1 MKRLVLLTAL
11 LSPALIAAPQAEPQD
26 AAPAKPAPSVDAA
39 IGRAVVRIVELQE
52 TLGAAS
58 SAAAPRKGGKKREA
72 EGKQEGGE
80 KNEWP
85 YQGVYRES
93 DDVSPIGYRV
103 GGTAICAWAL
113 TESPQYGASKE
124 AQAAVERGVGFILEL
139 LEHERMDDGFIGGY
153 DVRGWGHT
161 YALNLFLG
169 LRAKKLIP
177 KAHAAAVEKAIPA
190 LVKMLQDTEIAESG
204 GWNYSRPKGGKAAA
218 PASPFMTAPTLL
230 ALYEAKKQGEKVDGK
245 VIERALTA
253 LEKCRNDEGVIPYT
267 TAGGRDE
274 WPGAI
279 GRTPITEVALLLA
292 GRSDVARVR
301 KSLEMFVEHWEWLEK
316 RRKGTGTHIPPYG
329 VAPYYFFYAHAYA
342 GLAIEF
348 LPEEERPAFRA
359 RLHERLFQ
367 VQEPSG
373 GWNDR
378 VFERSENYGTAMAL
392 LAFLAPKMTL
402 PPAWEGA
409 AAKSAK

>member
-1 MKRLVLLTAL
+1 MLATLLSPSLVLLASL
-11 LSPALIAAPQAEPQD
+11 ASGAPNEED
-26 AAPAKPAPSVDAA
+26 AAARSAVKLDVDGAV
-39 IGRAVVRIVELQE
+39 GRAVTRIVELQE
-52 TLGAAS
+52 SL
-58 SAAAPRKGGKKREA
+58 AAPKKNGKA
-72 EGKQEGGE
+72 PAS
-80 KNEWP
+80 NEWP

-113 TESPQYGASKE
+113 VESPQYAQSEE

-139 LEHERMDDGFIGGY
+139 LDHERMNDGFIGGY

-161 YALNLFLG
+161 YALQLFLTM
-169 LRAKKLIP
+169 RARGALPKK
-177 KAHAAAVEKAIPA
+177 HAAAVGRAIPA
-190 LVKMLQDTEIAESG
+190 LVKLLQDTEIAETG
-204 GWNYSRPKGGKAAA
+204 GWNYSRRGGGKAAA

-230 ALYEAKKQGEKVDGK
+230 ALYQARAQGEKVDAK
-245 VIERALTA
+245 VVERALTA
-253 LEKCRNDEGVIPYT
+253 LESCRNEQGVIPYT

-301 KSLEMFVEHWEWLEK
+301 TALENFFEHWEWLEK
-316 RRKGTGTHIPPYG
+316 RRKGTGTHVPPYG
-329 VAPYYFFYAHAYA
+329 IAPYYFFYAHAYA
-342 GLAIEF
+342 ALAIEV
-348 LPEEERPAFRA
+348 LPEAERPALRA

-367 VQEPSG
+367 VREPSG

-392 LAFLAPKMTL
+392 LAFLAPGL
-402 PPAWEGA
+402 EPAPAWPGDDAPE
-409 AAKSAK
+409 KR

>member
-1 MKRLVLLTAL
+1 MHPFPVLASLLAFVPFVAAL
-11 LSPALIAAPQAEPQD
+11 GEDEQPKKAP
-26 AAPAKPAPSVDAA
+26 PSIDAA
-39 IGRAVVRIVELQE
+39 IGRALTRIVELQE
-52 TLGAAS
+52 SLVAPKKGAKAKE
-58 SAAAPRKGGKKREA
+58 AAKD
-72 EGKQEGGE
+72 
-80 KNEWP
+80 EWP

-113 TESPQYGASKE
+113 CETPQYATSLE

-139 LEHERMDDGFIGGY
+139 LDHERMSKEFIGTY

-161 YALNLFLG
+161 YALNLFLE

-177 KAHAAAVEKAIPA
+177 KKHATAVERAIPA
-190 LVKMLQDTEIAESG
+190 LVRLLEQTEIVETG
-204 GWNYSRPKGGKAAA
+204 GWNYSRRGGGKAAA

-230 ALYEAKKQGEKVDGK
+230 ALYEARRQGETVDAKV
-245 VIERALTA
+245 VERALTA
-253 LEKCRNDEGVIPYT
+253 LEGCRNDEGVIPYT

-279 GRTPITEVALLLA
+279 GRTPVTEVALLLA

-301 KSLEMFVEHWEWLEK
+301 KSLEMFLEHWEWLEK
-316 RRKGTGTHIPPYG
+316 RRKGTGTHVPPYG
-329 VAPYYFFYAHAYA
+329 IAPYYFFYAHAYA
-342 GLAIEF
+342 AFAIEF
-348 LPEEERPAFRA
+348 LPDQERAEFRR

-367 VQEPSG
+367 VQEASG

-392 LAFLAPKMTL
+392 LALLAPSIEA
-402 PPAWEGA
+402 PPPWPEAGRGDA
-409 AAKSAK
+409 PRKR

>member
-1 MKRLVLLTAL
+1 MNARSTRLAAAL
-11 LSPALIAAPQAEPQD
+11 LVCTVSFARAGEDENAKAL
-26 AAPAKPAPSVDAA
+26 PSVDATV
-39 IGRAVVRIVELQE
+39 GRAMARIVELQE
-52 TLGAAS
+52 TLSEKKS
-58 SAAAPRKGGKKREA
+58 SPA
-72 EGKQEGGE
+72 
-80 KNEWP
+80 NEWP

-93 DDVSPIGYRV
+93 KDVSPVGYRV

-113 TESPQYGASKE
+113 VEAPQYAESE
-124 AQAAVERGVGFILEL
+124 QAREAVERGVEFILEML
-139 LEHERMDDGFIGGY
+139 DHERMNSDFVGGY

-161 YALNLFLG
+161 YALNLFLQ

-177 KAHAAAVEKAIPA
+177 KKHAPAVEKAVSK
-190 LVKMLQDTEIAESG
+190 LVKMLQDSEIVESG
-204 GWNYSRPKGGKAAA
+204 GWNYSRPGGGKSSA

-230 ALYEAKKQGEKVDGK
+230 ALFEAKRQGEKVDAA
-245 VIERALTA
+245 VVERALKA
-253 LEKCRNDEGVIPYT
+253 LEACRTEDGVIPYT

-279 GRTPITEVALLLA
+279 GRAPATEVALLLA

-301 KSLEMFVEHWEWLEK
+301 KSLEQFLEHWEWLEK
-316 RRKGTGTHIPPYG
+316 RRKGTGTHVPPYG
-329 VAPYYFFYAHAYA
+329 IAPYYFFYAHTYA
-342 GLAIEF
+342 AFAIEF
-348 LPEEERPAFRA
+348 LPEAERAEFRR

-392 LAFLAPKMTL
+392 LAFLAPKLTP
-402 PPAWEGA
+402 PPAWIGDDRGSKGA
-409 AAKSAK
+409 K